1 MLGRRNPQR
10 SLFEAQAWPHRV
22 PADSFYARLGAV
34 IERLFRDPHSPCSWG
49 KCDDLAELYCPDN
62 GRPSLPPSLLSGIML
77 LQYFDDV
84 SDAEAIARLTFDL
97 RWKVA
102 LTLGLDFDPP
112 HPSSLSVFRSRLLKH
127 SQERYAFDRLLAV
140 GRAAGFLPEKVSL
153 LIDTTPQLGAG
164 AVQDTYTLI
173 RKGIRRVLKAA
184 GYQAAD
190 KRRGLATNLAAYLE
204 SDHKAAIDWNDPT
217 ARAAQLKV
225 LVADAHATLD
235 LALTDCDDAEVR
247 AAGWLLTKILGDD
260 LVTDDRGDPQIGR
273 GVAPDRIISLTD
285 PEIRH
290 GHKSAAKHFDGRKV
304 TVVTDAT
311 SELVLAVEPMPANR
325 TDGAELLEVV
335 DTVQSQTGV
344 TVAQVL
350 GDTSYGTADN
360 RAACAERGIEL
371 VSPLPEA
378 RDPAV
383 AKAAFALDLDTP
395 RATCPAGQTTTT
407 ARARTD
413 EQRRPIWQFF
423 FPRAVCAACALF
435 TRCVQSKTDGR
446 TITSHYH
453 EALLRTARA
462 HQATAEFKE
471 TYRQRA
477 AVERKI
483 ADLVNHGLRRARYLG
498 GVKEQLQNQWVGAVV
513 NLKRLFR
520 LFQGDTGQ
528 MRQMLVAMKTA

>member
-1 MLGRRNPQR
+1 MLGRRHPQH

-34 IERLFRDPHSPCSWG
+34 MEQLFRDN
-49 KCDDLAELYCPDN
+49 DLAELYCLDN
-62 GRPSLPPSLLSGIML
+62 GRPSLPPSLMSGTLRVL
-77 LQYFDDV
+77 LQFYDDV
-84 SDAEAIARLTFDL
+84 SDAEAIARLAFDL

-112 HPSSLSVFRSRLLKH
+112 HSSSLSVFRGRLLEH

-184 GYQAAD
+184 GYHAGA
-190 KRRGLATNLAAYLE
+190 KRRGLATNLGTYLE
-204 SDHKAAIDWNDPT
+204 SDHKAEIDWNDPA
-217 ARAAQLKV
+217 ARAGQLKV
-225 LVADAHATLD
+225 LVADAHAALE
-235 LALTDCDDAEVR
+235 LALPDCDDAEVR
-247 AAGWLLTKILGDD
+247 TAGWLLTKILGDD
-260 LVTDDRGDPQIGR
+260 LVTNDQGDPQIGR

-285 PEIRH
+285 PEMRR

-304 TVVTDAT
+304 TVATDAA

-325 TDGAELLEVV
+325 TDGAELLDVL

-344 TVAQVL
+344 TVTQVL

-378 RDPAV
+378 SDPAV
-383 AKAAFALDLDTP
+383 AKAAFELDLDTP

-407 ARARTD
+407 VSHVRD
-413 EQRRPIWQFF
+413 EQGRPILRFQFS
-423 FPRAVCAACALF
+423 RAVCAACALF
-435 TRCVQSKTDGR
+435 ARCVQSKTEGR

-453 EALLRTARA
+453 EGLLRTARA
-462 HQATAEFKE
+462 QQATAEFKE
-471 TYRQRA
+471 TYRRRA

-483 ADLVNHGLRRARYLG
+483 ADLVSHGLRRARYIG
-498 GVKEQLQNQWVGAVV
+498 GVKERLQNQWVGAVV
-513 NLKRLFR
+513 NFQRLFR
-520 LFQGDTGQ
+520 LFEGDTGQ
-528 MRQMLVAMKTA
+528 MRQVMIAMNAA

>member
-1 MLGRRNPQR
+1 MLGRRHPQR

-34 IERLFRDPHSPCSWG
+34 IEQLFTD
-49 KCDDLAELYCPDN
+49 DDLAAMYCPDN
-62 GRPSLPPSLLSGIML
+62 GRPSLPPSLLSGILL
-77 LQYFDDV
+77 LQFYDDV
-84 SDAEAIARLTFDL
+84 SDAEAIARLNFDL

-112 HPSSLSVFRSRLLKH
+112 HSSSLSVFRGRLLEH

-140 GRAAGFLPEKVSL
+140 GRAAGFLPKKITM

-184 GYQAAD
+184 GYQAPA
-190 KRRGLATNLAAYLE
+190 KRRGLSSNLAAYLE
-204 SDHKAAIDWNDPT
+204 SDHKAEIDWNDPT
-217 ARAAQLKV
+217 ARAAQLTV
-225 LVADAHATLD
+225 LAADAHAALEVA
-235 LALTDCDDAEVR
+235 LAETDQAEVR

-260 LVTDDRGDPQIGR
+260 LVTDEHGDPQIGR
-273 GVAPDRIISLTD
+273 GVAPDRVMSLTD
-285 PEIRH
+285 PEMRH

-304 TVVTDAT
+304 QVAVDAG
-311 SELVLAVEPMPANR
+311 SELVLAVEPTPANR
-325 TDGAELLEVV
+325 TDGADLLKVV
-335 DTVQSQTGV
+335 DTVETQAGV
-344 TVAQVL
+344 TVERVL

-360 RAACAERGIEL
+360 RAACGTRGIEL

-378 RDPAV
+378 SDPTV
-383 AKAAFALDLDTP
+383 AKAAFTLELDAP
-395 RATCPAGQTTTT
+395 SATCPAGHTTTT
-407 ARARTD
+407 VHTARD
-413 EQRRPIWQFF
+413 PQGRPVLRFH
-423 FPRAVCAACALF
+423 FPRAVCETCALF
-435 TRCVQSKTDGR
+435 ARCVQSKTEGR

-453 EALLRTARA
+453 EGLLQTARVQ
-462 HQATAEFKE
+462 QATAEFKE

-483 ADLVNHGLRRARYLG
+483 ADLVGHGLRRARYIG
-498 GVKEQLQNQWVGAVV
+498 RVKVRLQNQWVGAVV

-520 LFQGDTGQ
+520 LFEGDTGT
-528 MRQMLVAMKTA
+528 MRQVVTAMNTA

>member
-34 IERLFRDPHSPCSWG
+34 MDQLFSD
-49 KCDDLAELYCPDN
+49 DDLAELYCLDN
-62 GRPSLPPSLLSGIML
+62 GRPSLPPSLLSGILL
-77 LQYFDDV
+77 LQFYDDV
-84 SDAEAIARLTFDL
+84 SDAEAIARLAFDL

-102 LTLGLDFDPP
+102 LTLALDFDPP
-112 HPSSLSVFRSRLLKH
+112 HSSSLSIFRGRLLEH
-127 SQERYAFDRLLAV
+127 TQERYAFDRLLAV

-184 GYQAAD
+184 GYQVGA
-190 KRRGLATNLAAYLE
+190 KRRGLATNLAAYL
-204 SDHKAAIDWNDPT
+204 DNDRKAEIDWNDPT

-235 LALTDCDDAEVR
+235 LALTASDETEVR

-260 LVTDDRGDPQIGR
+260 LVTDEQGDPQIGR
-273 GVAPDRIISLTD
+273 GVAPDRVISLTD
-285 PEIRH
+285 PEMRH
-290 GHKSAAKHFDGRKV
+290 GHKSEAKHFDGRKV
-304 TVVTDAT
+304 QVVTDAA
-311 SELVLAVEPMPANR
+311 SELVLAVEPSPANR
-325 TDGAELLEVV
+325 TDGADLLTLLDAVERQAGVV
-335 DTVQSQTGV
+335 VE
-344 TVAQVL
+344 QVL

-360 RAACAERGIEL
+360 RAGCVERGIEL
-371 VSPLPEA
+371 LSPLPEA

-383 AKAAFALDLDTP
+383 AKAAFTLDLNVP
-395 RATCPAGQTTTT
+395 RVTCPTGQTTTT
-407 ARARTD
+407 VSRAYD
-413 EQRRPIWQFF
+413 PQGRPVLRFH
-423 FPRAVCAACALF
+423 FPRAICEACALF
-435 TRCVQSKTDGR
+435 ARCVHSQTDGR

-453 EALLRTARA
+453 EGLLQSARTQ
-462 HQATAEFKE
+462 QATTEFKQ
-471 TYRQRA
+471 TYRKRA

-483 ADLVNHGLRRARYLG
+483 ADLVEHGLRRARYLG
-498 GVKEQLQNQWVGAVV
+498 RVKVRLQNHWIGAVV

-520 LFQGDTGQ
+520 LFQGDTRH
-528 MRQMLVAMKTA
+528 MRQVLTTMTTA

>member
-34 IERLFRDPHSPCSWG
+34 IEQLFT
-49 KCDDLAELYCPDN
+49 DDDMAELYCLDN
-62 GRPSLPPSLLSGIML
+62 GRPSLPPSLLSGILL
-77 LQYFDDV
+77 LQFYDDV
-84 SDAEAIARLTFDL
+84 SDAEAIARLAFDL

-102 LTLGLDFDPP
+102 LTLGLDFNPP
-112 HPSSLSVFRSRLLKH
+112 HPSSLSVFRGRLLEH

-184 GYQAAD
+184 GYQVGA
-190 KRRGLATNLAAYLE
+190 KRRGLATNLGAYLE
-204 SDHKAAIDWNDPT
+204 SDRKAEIDWNDPT
-217 ARAAQLKV
+217 ARATQLKV
-225 LVADAHATLD
+225 LVADAHAALD
-235 LALTDCDDAEVR
+235 LALTECDDAEVR
-247 AAGWLLTKILGDD
+247 SAGWLLTKILGDD
-260 LVTDDRGDPQIGR
+260 LVSNDQGDPQIGR
-273 GVAPDRIISLTD
+273 GVAPDRVISLTD
-285 PEIRH
+285 PEMRH

-304 TVVTDAT
+304 TVATDAE

-325 TDGAELLEVV
+325 TDGAELLDVV
-335 DTVQSQTGV
+335 DTVESQTGV

-360 RAACAERGIEL
+360 RAACAARGIEL

-378 RDPAV
+378 TDPTV
-383 AKAAFALDLDTP
+383 AKAAFGLDLDTP
-395 RATCPAGQTTTT
+395 SATCPAGQTTQTVSH
-407 ARARTD
+407 ARD
-413 EQRRPIWQFF
+413 EQGRPILRFH
-423 FPRAVCAACALF
+423 FPRAVCEACPLF
-435 TRCVQSKTDGR
+435 ARCVQSKTEGR

-453 EALLRTARA
+453 EALLRAARA
-462 HQATAEFKE
+462 QQVTAEFKD
-471 TYRQRA
+471 TYRRRA

-483 ADLVNHGLRRARYLG
+483 ADLVGHGLRRARYLG
-498 GVKEQLQNQWVGAVV
+498 GVTERLQNYWVGAAV

-528 MRQMLVAMKTA
+528 MRQVVTAMNVA

>member
-34 IERLFRDPHSPCSWG
+34 MEQLFSD
-49 KCDDLAELYCPDN
+49 DDLAELYCLDN
-62 GRPSLPPSLLSGIML
+62 GRPSLPPSLLSGILL
-77 LQYFDDV
+77 LQFYDDV
-84 SDAEAIARLTFDL
+84 SDAEAIARLAFDL

-112 HPSSLSVFRSRLLKH
+112 HASSLSVFRSRLLEH
-127 SQERYAFDRLLAV
+127 GQERYAFDRLLAV

-173 RKGIRRVLKAA
+173 RKGVRRVLKAA
-184 GYQAAD
+184 GYQTPA
-190 KRRGLATNLAAYLE
+190 KRRGLATNLGAYLE
-204 SDHKAAIDWNDPT
+204 SDHKADIDWNDPT

-225 LVADAHATLD
+225 LVADAHAALD

-260 LVTDDRGDPQIGR
+260 LVMDDQGDPQIGR
-273 GVAPDRIISLTD
+273 GVAPDRVISLTD
-285 PEIRH
+285 PEMRH
-290 GHKSAAKHFDGRKV
+290 GHKSKAKHFDGRKV
-304 TVVTDAT
+304 TVATDAA
-311 SELVLAVEPMPANR
+311 SELVLAVETMPANR
-325 TDGAELLEVV
+325 TDGAELLAVV
-335 DTVQSQTGV
+335 GTVQAQAGV

-360 RAACAERGIEL
+360 RAACGESGIEL

-378 RDPAV
+378 TDPAV
-383 AKAAFALDLDTP
+383 AKAAFTLDLDTSS
-395 RATCPAGQTTTT
+395 ATCPAGQTTPTVH
-407 ARARTD
+407 RVRD
-413 EQRRPIWQFF
+413 EQGRPVLRFQ
-423 FPRAVCAACALF
+423 FPRAMCEACALF
-435 TRCVQSKTDGR
+435 ARCVHSQTEGR

-453 EALLRTARA
+453 EGLLRTARA
-462 HQATAEFKE
+462 QQATPEFKE
-471 TYRQRA
+471 AYRQRA

-483 ADLVNHGLRRARYLG
+483 ADMVEHGLRRARYLG
-498 GVKEQLQNQWVGAVV
+498 QVKVRLQNHWIGAVV

-528 MRQMLVAMKTA
+528 MRQVLASLNTA